1 MVKITSFLYK
11 HIYKFLITF
20 AILVVL
26 SIVASYWSCIVKD
39 HDEINRKKYIEP
51 TLAILIVDGDSDG
64 IKNSFPKE
72 RDTIKTDKAGLDSLI
87 ASYNKRVRNM
97 EKAITEQREENN
109 MIVDKSTA
117 WLSFWLAILAIL
129 LAVPG
134 IFSII
139 QIHRNNIKIKEETDK
154 IESALKQNRADT
166 ENCISQAQEAL
177 KAHLINSKIAIAESK
192 INSLMS
198 CVNHVLEPGIYGRS
212 SDINKL
218 LNYYLKW
225 LTYELSECIQ
235 YIRLK
240 GMPEETDIK
249 SFPIILFELQTI
261 FDKLQMLNSDQTT
274 SWDICEYI
282 IFLNKTRS
290 DLMDTSISNIEEI
303 KNCLVELDE
312 KTRKI
317 TDMFITSGRINTTK
331 YDVRN

>member
-1 MVKITSFLYK
+1 MVKITSFLNK

-20 AILVVL
+20 AILIVL
-26 SIVASYWSCIVKD
+26 SIVASYWSCIVKN

-64 IKNSFPKE
+64 MKNSFPKE
-72 RDTIKTDKAGLDSLI
+72 RDTIKTDKGGLDSLI

-139 QIHRNNIKIKEETDK
+139 QTHKSNIKIKEETDK
-154 IESALKQNRADT
+154 IESTIKQNIEIT
-166 ENCISQAQEAL
+166 NNNIKAL
-177 KAHLINSKIAIAESK
+177 NAHLINSKIAIAESK

-198 CVNHVLEPGIYGRS
+198 CMNHVLEPGIYGRS

-225 LTYELSECIQ
+225 LTYELSECIK

-240 GMPEETDIK
+240 DMPEETDIK

-290 DLMDTSISNIEEI
+290 DLMDSSILKIEEI

-317 TDMFITSGRINTTK
+317 TDMFITSGRINITK
-331 YDVRN
+331 YGIKN

>member
-139 QIHRNNIKIKEETDK
+139 QTHKSNIKIKEETDK
-154 IESALKQNRADT
+154 IESALKQNIEIT
-166 ENCISQAQEAL
+166 NNNIKAL
-177 KAHLINSKIAIAESK
+177 NAHLFKSKIAITESK

-198 CVNHVLEPGIYGRS
+198 CMNHVLEPGIYGRS

-240 GMPEETDIK
+240 DMPEETDIK

-303 KNCLVELDE
+303 KNCLVELDK

>member
-1 MVKITSFLYK
+1 MVKITSFLNK

-20 AILVVL
+20 AILIVL
-26 SIVASYWSCIVKD
+26 SIVASYWSCIVKN

-64 IKNSFPKE
+64 MKNSFPKE
-72 RDTIKTDKAGLDSLI
+72 RDTIKTDKGGLDSLI

-139 QIHRNNIKIKEETDK
+139 QTHKSNIKIKEETDK
-154 IESALKQNRADT
+154 IESAIKQNIEIT
-166 ENCISQAQEAL
+166 NNNIKAL
-177 KAHLINSKIAIAESK
+177 NAHLINSKIAIAESK

-198 CVNHVLEPGIYGRS
+198 CMNHVLEPGIYGRS

-225 LTYELSECIQ
+225 LTYELSECIK

-240 GMPEETDIK
+240 DMPEETDIK

-290 DLMDTSISNIEEI
+290 DLMDSSILKIEEI

-317 TDMFITSGRINTTK
+317 TDMFITSGRINITK
-331 YDVRN
+331 YGIKN

>member
-139 QIHRNNIKIKEETDK
+139 QTHKSNIKIKEETDK
-154 IESALKQNRADT
+154 IESATKQNIEIT
-166 ENCISQAQEAL
+166 NNNIKAL
-177 KAHLINSKIAIAESK
+177 NAHLINSKIAIAESK

-198 CVNHVLEPGIYGRS
+198 CMNHVLEPGIYGRS

-225 LTYELSECIQ
+225 LTYELSECIK
-235 YIRLK
+235 YIKLK
-240 GMPEETDIK
+240 DMPEETDIK

-290 DLMDTSISNIEEI
+290 DLMDSSILKIEEI

-317 TDMFITSGRINTTK
+317 TDMFITSGRINITK
-331 YDVRN
+331 YGIKN

>member
-64 IKNSFPKE
+64 IKNSLPKE

-139 QIHRNNIKIKEETDK
+139 QTHKSNIKIKEETDK
-154 IESALKQNRADT
+154 IESATKQNIEIT
-166 ENCISQAQEAL
+166 NNNIKAL
-177 KAHLINSKIAIAESK
+177 NAHLINSKIAIAESK

-198 CVNHVLEPGIYGRS
+198 CMNHVLEPGIYGRS

-225 LTYELSECIQ
+225 LTYELSECIK
-235 YIRLK
+235 YIKLK
-240 GMPEETDIK
+240 DMPEETDIK

-290 DLMDTSISNIEEI
+290 DLMDSSILKIEEI

-317 TDMFITSGRINTTK
+317 TDMFITSGRINITK
-331 YDVRN
+331 YGIKN

>member
-139 QIHRNNIKIKEETDK
+139 QIHKSNIKIKEETDK
-154 IESALKQNRADT
+154 IESAIKQNT
-166 ENCISQAQEAL
+166 EITNNNIKAL
-177 KAHLINSKIAIAESK
+177 NAHLFKSKIAITESK

-198 CVNHVLEPGIYGRS
+198 CMNHVLEPGIYGRS

-240 GMPEETDIK
+240 DMPEETDIK

-303 KNCLVELDE
+303 KNCLVELDK

>member
-64 IKNSFPKE
+64 MKNSFPKE

-139 QIHRNNIKIKEETDK
+139 QTHKSNIKIKEETDK
-154 IESALKQNRADT
+154 IESAIKQNIEIT
-166 ENCISQAQEAL
+166 NNNIKAL
-177 KAHLINSKIAIAESK
+177 NAHLINSKIAIAESK

-198 CVNHVLEPGIYGRS
+198 CMNHVLEPGIFGRS

-225 LTYELSECIQ
+225 LTYELSECIK

-240 GMPEETDIK
+240 DMPEETDIK
-249 SFPIILFELQTI
+249 SFPIILFELQAI

-290 DLMDTSISNIEEI
+290 DLMDSSILKIEEI

-317 TDMFITSGRINTTK
+317 TDMFITSGRINITK
-331 YDVRN
+331 YGIKN

>member
-1 MVKITSFLYK
+1 M
-11 HIYKFLITF
+11 
-20 AILVVL
+20 
-26 SIVASYWSCIVKD
+26 ASYWSCIVKN

-64 IKNSFPKE
+64 MKNSFPKE
-72 RDTIKTDKAGLDSLI
+72 RDTIKTDKGGLDSLI

-139 QIHRNNIKIKEETDK
+139 QTHKSNIKIKEETDK
-154 IESALKQNRADT
+154 IESAIKQNIEIT
-166 ENCISQAQEAL
+166 NNNIKAL
-177 KAHLINSKIAIAESK
+177 NAHLINSKIAIAESK

-198 CVNHVLEPGIYGRS
+198 CMNHVLEPGIYGRS

-225 LTYELSECIQ
+225 LTYELSECIK

-240 GMPEETDIK
+240 DMPEETDIK

-290 DLMDTSISNIEEI
+290 DLMDSSILKIEEI

-317 TDMFITSGRINTTK
+317 TDMFITSGRINITK
-331 YDVRN
+331 YGIKN